1 MISAYTVEALRAA
14 ERAALAG
21 DPDDGVMRRAAY
33 AVAAVAVRMLP
44 RPVPGRRVVLLVGPG
59 NNGGDALYAGA
70 ELRRRGADVRAVLAD
85 PARAHRSGL
94 AAFRRRGGRL
104 IDGTRE
110 TAGALAQADL
120 IIDGLLGIGARPPL
134 RPAMAALVRAA
145 NAAAAPVLAID
156 LPSGIDPDGR
166 QPVGPPANSG
176 SSSGD
181 DAEAEP
187 VAIDAARTVTFG
199 APSTGLLLAPQAGRW
214 EIAELGLAPDPTVLP
229 DAVALDDIDVA
240 FHRPRLTG
248 DSDKYSS
255 GVVGIVAG
263 SAKYPGAAL
272 LCVGAAVCL
281 RPGLVR
287 YAGPQAAAVVA
298 RWPEVIA
305 SDDPADAGRVQAWVA
320 GPGMGTDGPA
330 LRRLNVVLGADVPVL
345 IDADGLTL
353 LARNP
358 ALLVR
363 RERRSHAAMVLTPHA
378 GEFAR
383 LWPDLELDD
392 RLTACRAAA
401 RESGAVVLLK
411 GDRTVIAAPDG
422 RAAVNLTGTP
432 WLASAGTGDVLAGV
446 IGSLL
451 AAGNTPGGTLDAFT
465 ATVVGAHI
473 HGRAGQ
479 RAAAAGKVG
488 APALWEYLA
497 AAG

>member
-1 MISAYTVEALRAA
+1 
-14 ERAALAG
+14 
-21 DPDDGVMRRAAY
+21 MRRAAY
-33 AVAAVAVRMLP
+33 AVAAVALRMLP

-70 ELRRRGADVRAVLAD
+70 VLRRRGADVLAVLAD
-85 PARAHRSGL
+85 PERAHAGGL
-94 AAFRRRGGRL
+94 AAFQRRGGKL
-104 IDGTRE
+104 IDATDAMTAAVSALTR
-110 TAGALAQADL
+110 ADL
-120 IIDGLLGIGARPPL
+120 IIDGLLGLGARPPL
-134 RPAMAALVRAA
+134 RPTMARLVLAA
-145 NAAAAPVLAID
+145 NAAPAPVLAID
-156 LPSGIDPDGR
+156 LPSGIDPDGHR
-166 QPVGPPANSG
+166 AAEPASEGNGATPGAEPQSGPES
-176 SSSGD
+176 
-181 DAEAEP
+181 EP
-187 VAIDAARTVTFG
+187 VAVDAASTITFG
-199 APSTGLLLAPQAGRW
+199 APSTGLLLAPQTGRL
-214 EIAELGLAPDPTVLP
+214 EIADLGLAPDQRVLP
-229 DAVALDDIDVA
+229 DAIALDDIDVA
-240 FHRPRLTG
+240 FHRPRLG
-248 DSDKYSS
+248 RDSDKYSS

-272 LCVGAAVCL
+272 LCVGAAVSL

-287 YAGPQAAAVVA
+287 YAGPQAAAVVQ
-298 RWPEVIA
+298 RWPEVVA
-305 SDDPADAGRVQAWVA
+305 SDDPVDAGRVQAWVA

-345 IDADGLTL
+345 IDADGLTM
-353 LARNP
+353 LAHNP

-363 RERRSHAAMVLTPHA
+363 RERRSHAPVVLTPHA

-383 LWPDLELDD
+383 LWPELDLGD

-401 RESGAVVLLK
+401 RQSDAVVLLK

-465 ATVVGAHI
+465 AAVVGAHI

-488 APALWEYLA
+488 APALWEYLS